1 MNCKTCGGEMIQKS
15 RVRLLVVG
23 VLMFATIPLAFFI
36 PFFWMVDIV
45 LVLTGAYLLM
55 WATLGRGYWYRNCK
69 KFSSV

>member
-1 MNCKTCGGEMIQKS
+1 
-15 RVRLLVVG
+15 
-23 VLMFATIPLAFFI
+23 MFATIPLAFFI